1 MDTDKQKEQKISL
14 YIDKGLEFDQYKEKH
29 YTNYLTAITD
39 TVFKH
44 APQISDKNI
53 QQQFFEN
60 FTAYLSPET
69 KEWALWEDFQKVSR
83 KFEELKL
90 ENICKNLNITFDS
103 ESIDSE
109 KKKFDDYLYNLRGQI
124 AVEVAK
130 ASPVIELNL
139 YYDPEFLHA
148 MDAADGG
155 VDATELIMIVEDWQ
169 ESVYE
174 MECNIANGVEGS
186 YSSQVLRYVYHNNEG
201 LEGKIYLYNEQ
212 KEFVEKMPWERDED
226 LATVWQEE
234 CQTTCLT
241 LAPTQVAKKEP
252 TQQLKDLSNEQKHS
266 VITRQQEASDT
277 KAERETP
284 LENINFATS
293 EQTKPFSKER
303 DESIDK
309 KDDKKMYMDRNP
321 ELWKTCV
328 KDFGMDL
335 RPVEQLTQPKGLHP
349 NKSAQLTDLASRHHQ
364 KPLSDFITSTNV
376 QHKADDQSNNR
387 QPNSPTKQNVRMNTR
402 TEKPLVKVDSWENRK
417 GLKQETD
424 KNQGKKRVGQLI
436 KSWENRQDSNSGQV
450 LDNRTQTTGIAT
462 LNSRKQRLN
471 QLQEGA
477 TKHKSY
483 LLGDKKHII
492 PNKNLSLSKTQPYA
506 EF

>member
-1 MDTDKQKEQKISL
+1 MFKMDTDKQKEQKISL
-14 YIDKGLEFDQYKEKH
+14 YIDKGLKFDQYEEKH

-53 QQQFFEN
+53 RQQFFEN

-69 KEWALWEDFQKVSR
+69 KKWALWEDFQKVSR
-83 KFEELKL
+83 KYEELKL

-103 ESIDSE
+103 ASIDSE

-130 ASPVIELNL
+130 TSPVVELNL

-148 MDAADGG
+148 VDAVDGG
-155 VDATELIMIVEDWQ
+155 VGATELIMIVEEWQ

-186 YSSQVLRYVYHNNEG
+186 YSSQILRYVYHNNEG
-201 LEGKIYLYNEQ
+201 LEGKIHLYKQNN
-212 KEFVEKMPWERDED
+212 EFVEKMPWERDED
-226 LATVWQEE
+226 LAVTWKEE
-234 CQTTCLT
+234 CRTTNLT
-241 LAPTQVAKKEP
+241 LDPAYVANTHHENVD
-252 TQQLKDLSNEQKHS
+252 QLNDWEQKS
-266 VITRQQEASDT
+266 MAKQDNSAKT
-277 KAERETP
+277 ETLVEINP
-284 LENINFATS
+284 LENREESKQKTD
-293 EQTKPFSKER
+293 QT
-303 DESIDK
+303 
-309 KDDKKMYMDRNP
+309 
-321 ELWKTCV
+321 
-328 KDFGMDL
+328 
-335 RPVEQLTQPKGLHP
+335 TQPKGLLP
-349 NKSAQLTDLASRHHQ
+349 DKSAQLTDLASRHHQ
-364 KPLSDFITSTNV
+364 KSLSDFITAANV
-376 QHKADDQSNNR
+376 QHKADDQLNN
-387 QPNSPTKQNVRMNTR
+387 QQQNSPTKQNVSMNTR
-402 TEKPLVKVDSWENRK
+402 TEKPLVKVDSWENRE

-450 LDNRTQTTGIAT
+450 LDNRFQTTGIAT
-462 LNSRKQRLN
+462 LNPRKQRLN

-477 TKHKSY
+477 TKHKKY
-483 LLGDKKHII
+483 LLGDKKHIV
-492 PNKNLSLSKTQPYA
+492 PNKNLSLSKTQPHA

>member
-1 MDTDKQKEQKISL
+1 MFKMDTDKPKEQKISL
-14 YIDKGLEFDQYKEKH
+14 YIDKGLKFDQYKEKH
-29 YTNYLTAITD
+29 YTKYLTVITD

-69 KEWALWEDFQKVSR
+69 KEWALWDDFQKVSR
-83 KFEELKL
+83 KYEELKL

-103 ESIDSE
+103 ASIDSE

-130 ASPVIELNL
+130 TSPVVELNL

-148 MDAADGG
+148 MEAVDGSVG
-155 VDATELIMIVEDWQ
+155 ATELISIVGEWQ
-169 ESVYE
+169 ESVYK

-201 LEGKIYLYNEQ
+201 LEGKIHLYKQNN
-212 KEFVEKMPWERDED
+212 EFVEKMPWERDED
-226 LATVWQEE
+226 LAVTWKEE
-234 CQTTCLT
+234 CRTTNLT
-241 LAPTQVAKKEP
+241 LDPAYVANTQHENVD
-252 TQQLKDLSNEQKHS
+252 QLNDWEQKS
-266 VITRQQEASDT
+266 MAKQDNSAKT
-277 KAERETP
+277 ETLVEINP
-284 LENINFATS
+284 LENREESKQKTD
-293 EQTKPFSKER
+293 QT
-303 DESIDK
+303 
-309 KDDKKMYMDRNP
+309 
-321 ELWKTCV
+321 
-328 KDFGMDL
+328 
-335 RPVEQLTQPKGLHP
+335 TQPKGLHP

-364 KPLSDFITSTNV
+364 KSLSDFITAANV
-376 QHKADDQSNNR
+376 QHKADDQLNN
-387 QPNSPTKQNVRMNTR
+387 QQQNSPTKQNVSMNTR
-402 TEKPLVKVDSWENRK
+402 TEKTLVKVDSWENRE

-462 LNSRKQRLN
+462 LNPRKQRLN

-477 TKHKSY
+477 TKHKKY
-483 LLGDKKHII
+483 LLGDKKHIV
-492 PNKNLSLSKTQPYA
+492 PNKNLSLSKTQPHA

>member
-90 ENICKNLNITFDS
+90 ENICENLNITFDS

-109 KKKFDDYLYNLRGQI
+109 KKKFDGYLYNLRGQI

-130 ASPVIELNL
+130 TSPVVELNL

-148 MDAADGG
+148 MEAVDGSVG
-155 VDATELIMIVEDWQ
+155 ATELIMIVEDWQ

-212 KEFVEKMPWERDED
+212 KEFVEKMTWERDED

-321 ELWKTCV
+321 ELWKISV
-328 KDFGMDL
+328 NDFGMDL

-349 NKSAQLTDLASRHHQ
+349 NKSAQLTGLASRHHQ
-364 KPLSDFITSTNV
+364 KPLSDFITAANV
-376 QHKADDQSNNR
+376 QHKADDQLNNR
-387 QPNSPTKQNVRMNTR
+387 QQNSPTKQNVSTNIQK
-402 TEKPLVKVDSWENRK
+402 EISLIKVEPWGDSNES
-417 GLKQETD
+417 KQGTD
-424 KNQGKKRVGQLI
+424 VNQRKKRVGQLI
-436 KSWENRQDSNSGQV
+436 KTWETRS
-450 LDNRTQTTGIAT
+450 QTTSVTT
-462 LNSRKQRLN
+462 LDSRKQGLG
-471 QLQEGA
+471 QLLEDV
-477 TKHKSY
+477 TTRKSY
-483 LLGDKKHII
+483 PSGEKKQVI
-492 PNKNLSLSKTQPYA
+492 PNKNLSLSKTQPHA